1 MKLVSQLVGALS
13 LVVVVDRFYIA
24 LFSALEQNSCA
35 RMWFYTS
42 IAFLQ
47 LGFWISTKVVHL
59 QRWHGWCHMEL
70 LPSRRKFCVPH
81 NNHAPSHFM
90 QNHIRKV
97 HACLPVTCHLH
108 FWQNDRYLLRAI
120 AVTLGY
126 IRANFEK
133 SEHTQQLMIIIQG
146 MCPAPTFSSFK
157 SSIESSSLQAAILTL
172 CVCVCVCVRACVR
185 ARARSR

>member
-108 FWQNDRYLLRAI
+108 FWQNDRYLLRAT

-126 IRANFEK
+126 IRANFAANNDNNTGNL
-133 SEHTQQLMIIIQG
+133 SSACLFILQII
-146 MCPAPTFSSFK
+146 FK
-157 SSIESSSLQAAILTL
+157 SSPLQAAILTL
-172 CVCVCVCVRACVR
+172 CVCVCACVRACVR